1 MRSAAR
7 KRVVCEEAGFTLTE
21 ILVTTMIMIIVLF
34 ALYSIFDMGLRVYSF
49 GNDKVDAT
57 EKARL
62 GMEKMEREIRA
73 AFPVDGFNGQQH
85 VFFPSGSPDPAN
97 SAPTLPPAEAG
108 LAANQRST
116 ITFGN
121 DLPSAAGAPP
131 NRMIDPEEA
140 ITYELRM
147 WDDDDNDDI
156 IDVGELVACPN
167 VGTEGVCV
175 VVRREGSAGTFEPM
189 VESVVPDGLTFEYLR
204 NNMAPVTFA
213 DGTDIGVVRI
223 TLEVNVDGREQ
234 TLTTDVDLRNRGG

>member
-7 KRVVCEEAGFTLTE
+7 KRLVCEEAGFTLTE

-73 AFPVDGFNGQQH
+73 AYPVDGVNGLNH

-97 SAPTLPPAEAG
+97 SAPTLPG
-108 LAANQRST
+108 GQS

-121 DLPSAAGAPP
+121 DLPSAGAPP

-140 ITYELRM
+140 ITYELRNS
-147 WDDDDNDDI
+147 D
-156 IDVGELVACPN
+156 GTAACPDPAIDPDA
-167 VGTEGVCV
+167 VCTV
-175 VVRREGSAGTFEPM
+175 FKREGSDGNFEPL
-189 VESVVPDGLTFEYLR
+189 VESVVPDGLTFTYLM
-204 NNMAPVTFA
+204 NNLDPAIA
-213 DGTDIGVVRI
+213 DDGLDIGVVRI
-223 TLEVNVDGREQ
+223 TLEVSVDGVEQ

>member
-7 KRVVCEEAGFTLTE
+7 KRVVCEEAGFTFTE
-21 ILVTTMIMIIVLF
+21 VLVTTMIMFIVLSG
-34 ALYSIFDMGLRVYSF
+34 LYSMFDMGIRVFSF
-49 GNDKVDAT
+49 GNDKVEAT
-57 EKARL
+57 EQARL

-73 AFPVDGFNGQQH
+73 AYPVDRINGRDH
-85 VFFPSGSPDPAN
+85 VFFPSDSPDPAT
-97 SAPTLPPAEAG
+97 SDPTLPGE
-108 LAANQRST
+108 QS

-121 DLPSAAGAPP
+121 DLPDPDGVAPP
-131 NRMIDPEEA
+131 NRKIDPEEA
-140 ITYELRM
+140 ITYELGNNEDGLTCCTVYRKQ
-147 WDDDDNDDI
+147 
-156 IDVGELVACPN
+156 
-167 VGTEGVCV
+167 
-175 VVRREGSAGTFEPM
+175 GSGDFEPL

>member
-21 ILVTTMIMIIVLF
+21 MLVTMMIMIIVLF

-73 AFPVDGFNGQQH
+73 AYPVDGVNGLNH

-97 SAPTLPPAEAG
+97 SAPTLPG
-108 LAANQRST
+108 GQS

-121 DLPSAAGAPP
+121 DLPSAGAPP
-131 NRMIDPEEA
+131 NRMIEPEEA
-140 ITYELRM
+140 ITYELRNS
-147 WDDDDNDDI
+147 D
-156 IDVGELVACPN
+156 GSACPDPA
-167 VGTEGVCV
+167 VDPDAVCAV
-175 VVRREGSAGTFEPM
+175 FRREGSGGTFEPL

-204 NNMAPVTFA
+204 NDTTPATVAN
-213 DGTDIGVVRI
+213 GTDIGIVRI
-223 TLEVNVDGREQ
+223 TLEVNVDGVEQ
-234 TLTTDVDLRNRGG
+234 ILTTDVDLRNRGG

>member
-21 ILVTTMIMIIVLF
+21 ILVTMMIMIIVLF
-34 ALYSIFDMGLRVYSF
+34 GLYSMFDMGIRVYSF

-73 AFPVDGFNGQQH
+73 AFPVDRINGKDH
-85 VFFPSGSPDPAN
+85 VFFPSGSPDPAT
-97 SAPTLPPAEAG
+97 SAPTLSPAEAG

-121 DLPSAAGAPP
+121 DLPSSAGAPP

-140 ITYELRM
+140 ITYELRNS
-147 WDDDDNDDI
+147 D
-156 IDVGELVACPN
+156 GTAACPDPAIDPDADCT
-167 VGTEGVCV
+167 VF
-175 VVRREGSAGTFEPM
+175 RREGSGENFEPM
-189 VESVVPDGLTFEYLR
+189 VESVVPSGLTFEYLR
-204 NNMAPVTFA
+204 NNMAPATFA

-223 TLEVNVDGREQ
+223 TLEVNVDGVEQ

>member
-7 KRVVCEEAGFTLTE
+7 KRLVCEEAGFTLTE

-73 AFPVDGFNGQQH
+73 AYPVDGVNGQNH

-97 SAPTLPPAEAG
+97 SAPTLPG
-108 LAANQRST
+108 GQS

-121 DLPSAAGAPP
+121 DLPSAGAPP

-140 ITYELRM
+140 ITYELRNS
-147 WDDDDNDDI
+147 D
-156 IDVGELVACPN
+156 GTAACPDPAIDPDADCT
-167 VGTEGVCV
+167 VF
-175 VVRREGSAGTFEPM
+175 RREGSGGNFEPM
-189 VESVVPDGLTFEYLR
+189 VESVVPSGLTFEFLR
-204 NNMAPVTFA
+204 NNMAPATFA

-223 TLEVNVDGREQ
+223 TLEVDVDGVEQ

>member
-21 ILVTTMIMIIVLF
+21 MLVTTMIMIIVLF
-34 ALYSIFDMGLRVYSF
+34 GLYSMFDMGLRVFSF

-73 AFPVDGFNGQQH
+73 AYPVDGINSQQH
-85 VFFPSGSPDPAN
+85 VFFPSGFADPAT
-97 SAPTLPPAEAG
+97 SDPTLPAE
-108 LAANQRST
+108 QS

-121 DLPSAAGAPP
+121 DVAPP

-140 ITYELRM
+140 ITYELRNS
-147 WDDDDNDDI
+147 DGSPGCPI
-156 IDVGELVACPN
+156 VGDPGEW
-167 VGTEGVCV
+167 TVC
-175 VVRREGSAGTFEPM
+175 RREGTPPDATLEPL

-204 NNMAPVTFA
+204 NNMAPATFA

-223 TLEVNVDGREQ
+223 TLEVNVDGVEQ

>member
-21 ILVTTMIMIIVLF
+21 ILVTTMIMLIVLF
-34 ALYSIFDMGLRVYSF
+34 GLYSMFDMGLRVYSF

-73 AFPVDGFNGQQH
+73 AYPVDGVNGLNH

-97 SAPTLPPAEAG
+97 SAPTLPG
-108 LAANQRST
+108 GQS

-121 DLPSAAGAPP
+121 DLPSAGAPP

-140 ITYELRM
+140 ITYELRNS
-147 WDDDDNDDI
+147 D
-156 IDVGELVACPN
+156 GTAACPDPAIDPDADCT
-167 VGTEGVCV
+167 VF
-175 VVRREGSAGTFEPM
+175 RREGSGGNFEPM

-204 NNMAPVTFA
+204 NNMAPATAA

-223 TLEVNVDGREQ
+223 TLEVSVDGVEQ

>member
-7 KRVVCEEAGFTLTE
+7 KRVVCEESGFTLTE
-21 ILVTTMIMIIVLF
+21 MLVTTMIMIIVLLG
-34 ALYSIFDMGLRVYSF
+34 LYSMFDMGIRVFSF

-73 AFPVDGFNGQQH
+73 AYPVDKMNGQAH

-97 SAPTLPPAEAG
+97 SVPTLPG
-108 LAANQRST
+108 GQS

-121 DLPSAAGAPP
+121 DVQSSAGAPP
-131 NRMIDPEEA
+131 DRMIEPEEA
-140 ITYELRM
+140 ITYELR
-147 WDDDDNDDI
+147 NDCGDP
-156 IDVGELVACPN
+156 GEW
-167 VGTEGVCV
+167 TVC
-175 VVRREGSAGTFEPM
+175 RREGSGGTFEPL
-189 VESVVPDGLTFEYLR
+189 VESVVPNGLTFTYLR
-204 NNMAPVTFA
+204 NNMAPATFA

-223 TLEVNVDGREQ
+223 RLEVNVDGVEQ

>member
-1 MRSAAR
+1 MRSDAR
-7 KRVVCEEAGFTLTE
+7 KRLVCEESGFTLTE
-21 ILVTTMIMIIVLF
+21 VLVTTLLMLVVLF
-34 ALYSIFDMGLRVYSF
+34 ALYGVFDMGIRVFSF
-49 GNDKVDAT
+49 GNDKVEAT

-73 AFPVDGFNGQQH
+73 AYPVDRINDQQH
-85 VFFPSGSPDPAN
+85 VFFPSDSADPAT
-97 SAPTLPPAEAG
+97 SAPTLPG
-108 LAANQRST
+108 LQS

-121 DLPSAAGAPP
+121 DLPASDVVPP

-140 ITYELRM
+140 ITYELRNS
-147 WDDDDNDDI
+147 DGI
-156 IDVGELVACPN
+156 AACPDPAIDPDA
-167 VGTEGVCV
+167 VCTV
-175 VVRREGSAGTFEPM
+175 FRREGSGGTFEPL

-204 NNMAPVTFA
+204 NNLAPATLA